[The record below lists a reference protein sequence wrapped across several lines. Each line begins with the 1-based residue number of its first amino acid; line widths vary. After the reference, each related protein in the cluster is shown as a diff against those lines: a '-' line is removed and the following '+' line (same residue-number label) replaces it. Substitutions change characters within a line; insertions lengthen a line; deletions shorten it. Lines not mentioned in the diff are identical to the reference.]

1 MNKVIK
7 DYTCKMC
14 LEEGLNEFDLFLKLK
29 RVTSDCKP
37 FESGGRLFVCDNCGG
52 VQKISDEKWLKE
64 ISSIYKHYD
73 TFSLPG
79 FTDQV
84 IMDGISQTLQP
95 RCNTLVKYL
104 KNYLD
109 LDDDLTWLDFGCGRG
124 AMLNAASKICKNLY
138 GLDLD
143 NSHEKYLSEI
153 ENFKKLYTI
162 SEKKKMG
169 KFNVI
174 SMVHSL
180 EHFVDPYIEL
190 TDAYNLLTDKG
201 ILFIQVNDTRLNP
214 FEILVAD
221 HLTHFEPYTLSQ
233 MVKKVGY
240 KVLSVTNDWVTKE
253 ISLVAVKTD
262 QNLNIQQSESKL
274 THNLEKINNQVDWLN
289 ALSRK
294 GRQLAKESKNFGI
307 FGSAVASTWLAKE
320 IGEQVLFFVDE
331 DIDRIGG
338 KHMNKPIRSPLDL
351 TLKDT
356 TYIGLIPVIANKIYD
371 KLNHLDT
378 NFQISPEYD
387 NFIKK
392 GLK

>member
-1 MNKVIK
+1 MKKVTK

-14 LEEGLNEFDLFLKLK
+14 LKKGLNELDSFANLK

-37 FESGGRLFVCDNCGG
+37 FESGGRLLICCNCGG
-52 VQKISDEKWLKE
+52 VQKIPDDKWLKE
-64 ISSIYKHYD
+64 ISLIYKNYD

-109 LDDDLTWLDFGCGRG
+109 LDDEHTWLDFGCGRG

-143 NSHEKYLSEI
+143 NSHESYLSGI

-162 SEKKKMG
+162 SEKEKMG
-169 KFNVI
+169 EFNVI

-180 EHFVDPYIEL
+180 EHFTDPYVEL
-190 TDAYNLLTDKG
+190 TDAYNLLTDEG
-201 ILFIQVNDTRLNP
+201 VLFIQVNDTRLNP

-221 HLTHFEPYTLSQ
+221 HLTHFEPYTLSE

-240 KVLSVTNDWVTKE
+240 KVLCVTNDWVTKE
-253 ISLVAVKTD
+253 ISLVAMKT
-262 QNLNIQQSESKL
+262 NEKLNPHETANEL
-274 THNLEKINNQVDWLN
+274 THNLDKINSQVDWLN
-289 ALSRK
+289 ALSIK
-294 GRQLAKESKNFGI
+294 GRQLAEQNKNFGI

-331 DIDRIGG
+331 DVDRIGG

-351 TLKDT
+351 TLEDT
-356 TYIGLIPVIANKIYD
+356 TYIGLIPIIANKIYN

-378 NFQISPEYD
+378 NFEISPEYD
-387 NFIKK
+387 NSKNK
-392 GLK
+392 G

>member
-1 MNKVIK
+1 
-7 DYTCKMC
+7 
-14 LEEGLNEFDLFLKLK
+14 
-29 RVTSDCKP
+29 
-37 FESGGRLFVCDNCGG
+37 
-52 VQKISDEKWLKE
+52 
-64 ISSIYKHYD
+64 
-73 TFSLPG
+73 
-79 FTDQV
+79 
-84 IMDGISQTLQP
+84 
-95 RCNTLVKYL
+95 
-104 KNYLD
+104 
-109 LDDDLTWLDFGCGRG
+109 
-124 AMLNAASKICKNLY
+124 
-138 GLDLD
+138 
-143 NSHEKYLSEI
+143 
-153 ENFKKLYTI
+153 
-162 SEKKKMG
+162 
-169 KFNVI
+169 
-174 SMVHSL
+174 MVHSL